1 MLYGDLDWK
10 RFLAFLDKEYLCDAK
25 KSYGKE
31 DGWSFQS
38 GSGRQEKQEMQ
49 NIGMS
54 AFYSPEPDGLEN
66 GGESFFR
73 QATVPS
79 PAYRGDASENAA
91 VVSYAMDLSGH
102 FMGKADPVQHHCGND
117 ECGWIGFQGKAAD
130 GGHPL
135 VMRAH
140 R

>member
-1 MLYGDLDWK
+1 
-10 RFLAFLDKEYLCDAK
+10 
-25 KSYGKE
+25 
-31 DGWSFQS
+31 
-38 GSGRQEKQEMQ
+38 MQ
-49 NIGMS
+49 NTGMS
-54 AFYSPEPDGLEN
+54 ACYSPEPDGLEN

-91 VVSYAMDLSGH
+91 VVSYAMDLSGISWEKLIQYSIIAGMWMDR
-102 FMGKADPVQHHCGND
+102 FSGKSCGRRAS
-117 ECGWIGFQGKAAD
+117 I
-130 GGHPL
+130 